1 MAGILLFQTC
11 FRRTRMTTF
20 LIDLDG
26 TLLTMDVQA
35 FSHAYFGAL
44 SRHLAGVVDPHE
56 FPTKLMAVT
65 SAMQNDL
72 RPDIGNVDKFK
83 VAFERMA
90 PGLDLSVFWNRMTE
104 FYEGPFDTVR
114 SVVAPNEPVVRA
126 VRYLQNRGQT
136 VVLATNPIFPAVA
149 TCKRLMWA
157 GFEPKDFAW
166 VSTMENSRFCKPHVE
181 YWRDVLTAA
190 GADAAASIAVG
201 NDAVEDVSARLAGIA
216 TCLVTDYA
224 IGDTGSAGADRVV
237 DGAGF
242 EQWVRET
249 Y

>member
-1 MAGILLFQTC
+1 
-11 FRRTRMTTF
+11 MTTF

-26 TLLTMDVQA
+26 TVLTMDTRA
-35 FSHAYFGAL
+35 FSRAYFGAL
-44 SRHLAGVVDPHE
+44 GRHLAGLVDPE
-56 FPTKLMAVT
+56 AFPAQLMTAT
-65 SAMQNDL
+65 AAMQDDL
-72 RPDIGNVDKFK
+72 RPDVGNVDKFK
-83 VAFERMA
+83 VAFERMT
-90 PGLDLSVFWNRMTE
+90 PGLDLPVFWNRIMA
-104 FYEGPFDTVR
+104 FYEGPFDAVR

-126 VRYLQNRGQT
+126 VRYLKNRGQK

-166 VSTMENSRFCKPHVE
+166 VSTMENSRFCKPHLE